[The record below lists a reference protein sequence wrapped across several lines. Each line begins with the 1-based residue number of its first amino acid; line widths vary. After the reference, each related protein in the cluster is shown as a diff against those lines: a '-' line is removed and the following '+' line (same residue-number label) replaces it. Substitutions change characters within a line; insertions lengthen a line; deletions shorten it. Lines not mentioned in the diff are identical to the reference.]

1 MELTTVTPAPT
12 PMPADTPNGPHPGS
26 PGTHR
31 ILKKFAYLLS
41 ARWVRDALQAVF
53 LIYLARHSSTTYGE
67 FMLALGLGSILLLV
81 AEFGLNLPLVTL
93 LSRRDREPGE
103 ALGQVTLLKSVL
115 LVLAAMGT
123 LIFIHWQG
131 YSPPLRRLMLLLAAG
146 VALEALSNTFFVA
159 LQVQGRQDLQGKIKA
174 LAAALG
180 FGYGLAT
187 LTLGTSPLVVAAFKL
202 VETLANLGG
211 GLWLIL
217 SRPQYRPTWPPLRR
231 LWRTLRLGAIFA
243 LIEVAAIIYNK
254 ANLFFLQRY
263 AGADAVAQYSVT
275 WGVVEGVSTLVS
287 SLLLQSILYPL
298 FVRLWETDREQ
309 VPGLAQNTARW
320 LLAAALVVM
329 FFLFIESDRIITLL
343 FGPRY
348 PEAIWLQKIL
358 VTTVLFAFLHNLAAF
373 LMISMGLSRLLL
385 VFYLAGLVVN
395 LLWCS
400 LVIPLTPLLGSAL
413 AMVVTKGGVAAL
425 TVGFCQWRLGLIPRQ
440 PLLHLT
446 LTALGGAILY
456 LAASGHM
463 LRGFAE
469 ALALAPTLVL
479 AWYWWKSEKRRR

>member
-1 MELTTVTPAPT
+1 
-12 PMPADTPNGPHPGS
+12 MPAASPTGPPPGP

-41 ARWVRDALQAVF
+41 ARWVRDALQSVF

-81 AEFGLNLPLVTL
+81 SEFGLNLPLVTL

-103 ALGQVTLLKSVL
+103 ALGQVTLLKGLL
-115 LVLAAMGT
+115 LVLAAVGA

-131 YSPPLRRLMLLLAAG
+131 YPPPLRRIMLLLAAG

-180 FGYGLAT
+180 FGYGLVS
-187 LTLGTSPLVVAAFKL
+187 LTLGAPALAVAAYKL

-217 SRPQYRPTWPPLRR
+217 SQPRYRPQWPPLRR
-231 LWRTLRLGAIFA
+231 LWRTLRLGGVFA
-243 LIEVAAIIYNK
+243 LIEVSAIIYNK

-263 AGADAVAQYSVT
+263 AGADAVAQYSVS

-309 VPGLAQNTARW
+309 VPRLAQNTARW
-320 LLAAALVVM
+320 LLAAALLVM
-329 FFLFIESDRIITLL
+329 FFLFIESDRIIPLL
-343 FGPRY
+343 FGPHY
-348 PEAIWLQKIL
+348 HEAIWLQKIL
-358 VTTVLFAFLHNLAAF
+358 VATVAFAFLHNLAAF
-373 LMISMGLSRLLL
+373 LMISMQMARLLL
-385 VFYLAGLVVN
+385 YFYLSGLAVN

-400 LVIPLTPLLGSAL
+400 LVIPLNPLLGSAL
-413 AMVVTKGGVAAL
+413 AMVVTKGAVAAL
-425 TVGFCQWRLGLIPRQ
+425 TVGFCQWRLGLIPRK
-440 PLLHLT
+440 PLLHL
-446 LTALGGAILY
+446 ALAALAGGLLY
-456 LAASGHM
+456 LATTGHV
-463 LRGFAE
+463 LRGVAE
-469 ALALAPTLVL
+469 FLALAPTLAL
-479 AWYWWKSEKRRR
+479 AYTWWRQR